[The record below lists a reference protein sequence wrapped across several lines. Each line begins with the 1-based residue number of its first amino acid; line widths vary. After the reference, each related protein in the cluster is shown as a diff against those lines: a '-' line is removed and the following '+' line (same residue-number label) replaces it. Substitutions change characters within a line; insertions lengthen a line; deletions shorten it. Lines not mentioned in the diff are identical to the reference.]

1 MAFEFKI
8 GESAG
13 DGIRRMARQQ
23 IDKAL
28 DEIADGELDQHATVH
43 QVRKRCKKIRA
54 LLRLARGDLDAAGK
68 VYQHENICFR
78 DAARSLSD
86 VRDAQAMLE
95 TCDKLMQSLSSQ
107 SNRQRLKAL
116 RNALEVRKQNPPSR
130 VYHLD
135 ERLDAFAVTFREA
148 RIRVDTWPIG
158 DDFSCLA
165 PGLKKNYRQGREA
178 MRKAARKSGAA
189 HFHDWRKRVKY
200 QLYHVQ
206 VLRPVWKP
214 VLKPWQHE
222 IKRLGEDLG
231 NEHDLAVFTQMLS
244 QNPGDF
250 PSRRDLDALQGLA
263 RQRRT
268 RLQTRTLSLG
278 QRIFAEKPKHLTGRL
293 ETYWQA
299 SLSESAQS

>member
-1 MAFEFKI
+1 MAYKFRI

-43 QVRKRCKKIRA
+43 QVRKRCKKVRA

-68 VYQHENICFR
+68 IYQRENVCFR
-78 DAARSLSD
+78 DAARRLSN

-95 TCDKLMQSLSSQ
+95 TCDKLKETVSSQ
-107 SNRQRLKAL
+107 SDLQHL
-116 RNALEVRKQNPPSR
+116 RDLRDELEARMRNPSLR
-130 VYHLD
+130 EDDLD

-148 RIRVDTWPIG
+148 RIRVDAWPVG
-158 DDFSCLA
+158 DGFGSLA
-165 PGLKKNYRQGREA
+165 PGLKKNYRQGRNA
-178 MRKAARKSGAA
+178 MRKAARKPGTA

-200 QLYHVQ
+200 HLYHIQ
-206 VLRPVWKP
+206 VLAPSWKH
-214 VLKPWQHE
+214 VLKPWQDE
-222 IKRLGEDLG
+222 IKRLGDDLG
-231 NEHDLAVFTQMLS
+231 DEHDLAVFTQMLA

-250 PSRRDLDALQGLA
+250 CSRANHDALQELS

-268 RLQTRTLSLG
+268 QLQIRTLSLG
-278 QRIFAEKPKHLTGRL
+278 QRVFAEKPKPLTNRL
-293 ETYWQA
+293 RAYWAA
-299 SLSESAQS
+299 SLSGSA